1 MKYPSGIRKNN
12 TSIHE
17 KKNIIYG
24 NRGMSLEED
33 LNSSNQYYLEI
44 NKALI
49 YKKPTPIK
57 IHEVDYKEQGKVIR
71 KAYFESPSTTDYNGI
86 YKGFYIDFEA
96 KETKST
102 TAFPLKN
109 IHSHQIDHMFRV
121 IEHGGIC
128 FLIVRFVQLA
138 KTYLLSAVD
147 LKIFLNTQTRSSIPL
162 SYFEKHA
169 TLLEDGYMPR
179 IDYLKVVDQVYGGVL
194 NGK

>member
-1 MKYPSGIRKNN
+1 
-12 TSIHE
+12 
-17 KKNIIYG
+17 
-24 NRGMSLEED
+24 
-33 LNSSNQYYLEI
+33 
-44 NKALI
+44 
-49 YKKPTPIK
+49 
-57 IHEVDYKEQGKVIR
+57 
-71 KAYFESPSTTDYNGI
+71 
-86 YKGFYIDFEA
+86 
-96 KETKST
+96 
-102 TAFPLKN
+102 
-109 IHSHQIDHMFRV
+109 MFRV